1 MKIKKEYEY
10 SNRRQIWRLIPTDSG
25 KIIIEDR
32 NVETKEAFFNCLDIY
47 TGKKKF
53 SNLQLDEKYWIGI
66 ETIYKDIIFFHK
78 YLKPDMPGHIGIIAY
93 DTITQKVLWN
103 TEEFIFLFILEN
115 KLYGY
120 RQMFEGRKFYT
131 LDYRN
136 GEMIEELGE
145 DAFSVNIM
153 REEAISRQ
161 NYEGYFFPEYFDS
174 KADINDSNKILL
186 EEFYESNFITGKIEF
201 VNLENLLLLSY
212 HKPTDGNSLEN
223 KFAAIDILSKKT
235 IFEVTLNARV
245 NAFVPDSFFVKDEL
259 IFLLIEKEK
268 LLVCSLKE

>member
-93 DTITQKVLWN
+93 D
-103 TEEFIFLFILEN
+103 
-115 KLYGY
+115 
-120 RQMFEGRKFYT
+120 
-131 LDYRN
+131 
-136 GEMIEELGE
+136 
-145 DAFSVNIM
+145 
-153 REEAISRQ
+153 
-161 NYEGYFFPEYFDS
+161 
-174 KADINDSNKILL
+174 
-186 EEFYESNFITGKIEF
+186 
-201 VNLENLLLLSY
+201 
-212 HKPTDGNSLEN
+212 
-223 KFAAIDILSKKT
+223 
-235 IFEVTLNARV
+235 
-245 NAFVPDSFFVKDEL
+245 
-259 IFLLIEKEK
+259 
-268 LLVCSLKE
+268 